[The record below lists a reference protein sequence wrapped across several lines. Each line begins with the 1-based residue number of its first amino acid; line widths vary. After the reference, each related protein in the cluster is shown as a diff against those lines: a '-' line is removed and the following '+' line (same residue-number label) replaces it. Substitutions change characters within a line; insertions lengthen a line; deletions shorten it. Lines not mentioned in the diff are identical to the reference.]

1 MVKPCCILS
10 DNGTEFTS
18 KVVLQ
23 WAQENGIEWHYIT
36 PGKPKEN
43 GFTESLNG
51 RIRDECLNEHIF
63 EGLADARQILED
75 WRQDYN
81 NVRPHSSLGYQSP
94 AAYRASL
101 RPTLTVAQSGVRA
114 DACQERQT

>member
-1 MVKPCCILS
+1 MVTCCIIS
-10 DNGTEFTS
+10 NNGTEFTS
-18 KVVLQ
+18 KDILK

-36 PGKPKEN
+36 PSKPKEN

-51 RIRDECLNEHIF
+51 KIRDECLNENIF
-63 EGLADARQILED
+63 EGLATARQILEE

-81 NVRPHSSLGYQSP
+81 NIRPHSSLGYQSP

-101 RPTLTVAQSGVRA
+101 RPTLAVAQSDV
-114 DACQERQT
+114 QTGTCEEDPK